1 MEGQNVE
8 FCPSCTER
16 MGNLKR
22 RKYDLYYHALLFPGV
37 VMLLIFSIVP
47 MGGLIMAFQKYEP
60 VKGILGSKFVGWH
73 NFKVL
78 LMNPSSLQVI
88 YNTVFISLFKIVLG
102 IAVPVF
108 FAVLLNE
115 CRIKWFKRSAQLI
128 VYFPNFLSWVIVAA
142 MFSNIFSYTGIVN
155 HILQLFDISEPIMF
169 MASNTWFRPIII
181 FTDIWKRYGFDA
193 VVYIAA
199 ISGTDPNL
207 YEASDIDGAGRLQK
221 IRYITLPGI
230 MSTIIVMTTL
240 SLGNI
245 LNAGFDQ
252 VFNMYNPNVY
262 ETGDILDTFV
272 YRIGLVNLQYS
283 LGTAVGLVKSA
294 VSMLLIVI
302 SYKLVY
308 KIAGYKIF

>member
-1 MEGQNVE
+1 
-8 FCPSCTER
+8 
-16 MGNLKR
+16 LKR

-47 MGGLIMAFQKYEP
+47 MFGLVMAFQKYEP
-60 VKGILGSKFVGWH
+60 VKGILGSKFVGLH
-73 NFKVL
+73 NFEVL
-78 LMNPSSLQVI
+78 LMNPSSTQVI
-88 YNTVFISLFKIVLG
+88 YNTVIISLFKIVLG
-102 IAVPVF
+102 IVVPVF

-115 CRIKWFKRSAQLI
+115 CRIKWFKRGSQLI

-142 MFSNIFSYTGIVN
+142 MFSNIFAYTGIVN
-155 HILQLFDISEPIMF
+155 HILKLFGVSEPIMF

-181 FTDIWKRYGFDA
+181 FTDIWKRFGFDA

-199 ISGTDPNL
+199 IAGIDPNL

-221 IRYITLPGI
+221 IRYITLPCI
-230 MSTIIVMTTL
+230 MSTVVVMATL
-240 SLGNI
+240 ALGNI

-272 YRIGLVNLQYS
+272 YRIGLINLQYS
-283 LGTAVGLVKSA
+283 LGTAVGLIKSV
-294 VSMLLIVI
+294 VSMLLIAA

-308 KIAGYKIF
+308 KFAGYKIF